1 MKLKADLHAERP
13 DAMQAAVESAAFRER
28 VYKEVLSTHLRV
40 PNGWGPA
47 EFYIQQ
53 CDLAVGAGPM
63 CEVRLS
69 GVSVNSRRSTDDFR
83 DARKALERIYTQTI
97 KPFLQPGERL
107 QMMVT
112 IMLDRVPLDHNS
124 TLIEADPI
132 WITGE

>member
-1 MKLKADLHAERP
+1 MMVKADLHQERP
-13 DAMQAAVESAAFRER
+13 DGMQAAVESAAFRER

-40 PNGWGPA
+40 PAGWGPA

-69 GVSVNSRRSTDDFR
+69 GVSVTSRRALDDFK
-83 DARKALERIYTQTI
+83 DARKALQDIYQQTV
-97 KPFLQPGERL
+97 KPFLRPGERM

-124 TLIEADPI
+124 TLVEADPI
-132 WITGE
+132 WITGA